1 MPARVLGIRGYCL
14 FAAFFVLVTV
24 AMTVVKSEEQRS
36 IPISLPVFT
45 NITEQAGLNMQLIN
59 GDDPTEYLV
68 DVNGTGA
75 CFLDYNNDGYQDIF
89 LVNGTSR
96 KSEAAGLHPH
106 DYLLRNNGDGT
117 FTDVTAQA
125 HLGDSGW
132 HSGCAVADF
141 NNDGFA
147 DIYLTS
153 YGPNKLYRN
162 NGDGTFTDVAAAAH
176 VDDPHWPYPKWSM
189 GAAWADYDNDGQ
201 IDLYVANFRSRRSTA
216 SPAQA
221 R

>member
-1 MPARVLGIRGYCL
+1 
-14 FAAFFVLVTV
+14 
-24 AMTVVKSEEQRS
+24 
-36 IPISLPVFT
+36 
-45 NITEQAGLNMQLIN
+45 MQLIN

-125 HLGDSGW
+125 DLGDSGW
-132 HSGCAVADF
+132 PRLRSGRLRQRRIC
-141 NNDGFA
+141 GH
-147 DIYLTS
+147 L
-153 YGPNKLYRN
+153 
-162 NGDGTFTDVAAAAH
+162 
-176 VDDPHWPYPKWSM
+176 PHQLRP
-189 GAAWADYDNDGQ
+189 Q
-201 IDLYVANFRSRRSTA
+201 
-216 SPAQA
+216 
-221 R
+221 